1 MGTSETS
8 LEEADHNSFLIIY
21 CPALNALAS
30 DPQTACE
37 AMGNNNT
44 PWEIQDELVSYAYLA
59 NSEALALDLEQ
70 RAGMLKLAEELKRL
84 PPEAIA
90 PAGAIMTSPT
100 GCLEAMLHPAWK
112 PLRLQAAGL
121 AELLE
126 PAFDRS
132 EDFFYP
138 D

>member
-1 MGTSETS
+1 MMDNSE
-8 LEEADHNSFLIIY
+8 LEELDHNNFLRIY
-21 CPALNALAS
+21 GLALHALAS

-37 AMGNNNT
+37 AMGNDNT
-44 PWEIQDELVSYAYLA
+44 PLEIQDELVNYAYLA
-59 NSEALALDLEQ
+59 NSETLELDPEQ
-70 RAGMLKLAEELKRL
+70 REGMLNLAEELKRL

-90 PAGAIMTSPT
+90 PPGAIMTSHA
-100 GCLEAMLHPAWK
+100 GCVQAMRHRAWE
-112 PLRLQAAGL
+112 PLRDQAAVL

-132 EDFFYP
+132 EDFLDP